1 MHIELSTCKLFQA
14 CHILAKESGQVFY
27 SLDLFSH
34 ILDFYLHILDA
45 LLYILDMNRP
55 LRSVA
60 WLRMVA
66 LHPATPPG
74 GGPPG

>member
-1 MHIELSTCKLFQA
+1 MHIELSNCILEIA
-14 CHILAKESGQVFY
+14 CHILPKEFGQVFY

-34 ILDFYLHILDA
+34 VLDFYLHILDA

-55 LRSVA
+55 LCSVA
-60 WLRMVA
+60 WLRMAA

-74 GGPPG
+74 DKPFD